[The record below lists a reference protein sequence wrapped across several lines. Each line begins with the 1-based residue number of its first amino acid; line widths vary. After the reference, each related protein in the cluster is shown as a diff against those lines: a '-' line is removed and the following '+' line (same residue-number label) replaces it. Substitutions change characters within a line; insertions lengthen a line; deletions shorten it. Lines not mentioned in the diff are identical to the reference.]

1 MTSAQDQPLN
11 INIEVEDLRELARI
25 NPLAW
30 EQLLHIVDN
39 RQNRDCILE
48 QIGRIEELE
57 EHLAKAP
64 DSIPIEHRVV
74 TKAELDRIEAK
85 NGSTE
90 ATLG

>member
-1 MTSAQDQPLN
+1 MALEQDQPLSM
-11 INIEVEDLRELARI
+11 NIEVEDLRQLANI

-39 RQNRDCILE
+39 RINAEKIA
-48 QIGRIEELE
+48 ELE
-57 EHLAKAP
+57 GHLAHAH

-74 TKAELDRIEAK
+74 TKAELDRVETK

-90 ATLG
+90 VA

>member
-11 INIEVEDLRELARI
+11 INIEVEDLQELARI
-25 NPLAW
+25 NPVAW

-39 RQNRDCILE
+39 REKDA
-48 QIGRIEELE
+48 RIAELE
-57 EHLAKAP
+57 DHLAHAH
-64 DSIPIEHRVV
+64 DSIPIEDRVV

-90 ATLG
+90 AALG